1 MNDPEHPK
9 AGGLGMAAD
18 SETADFPLHPPADEL
33 DWARVL
39 AWLPTLTDPDFDPGP
54 GPELTADA
62 DGHHHVWSGGPS
74 ETARAFV
81 AELYDAEVVTGFDWP
96 AWMAAYGRRL
106 ASDPSAVAAASLEDC
121 RRLLAAHVRG
131 DRFTE
136 GHLVGALRDG
146 QVQAI
151 LTRVDRLWNER

>member
-9 AGGLGMAAD
+9 AGELGREAD
-18 SETADFPLHPPADEL
+18 SESADFAVQPPADEL

-62 DGHHHVWSGGPS
+62 DGHHHVRSGGLS

-81 AELYDAEVVTGFDWP
+81 AELYDAEVVAGFDWS

-106 ASDPSAVAAASLEDC
+106 ASDPSALAAASLEDC
-121 RRLLAAHVRG
+121 RRLLVAHVRG
-131 DRFTE
+131 DRFIE
-136 GHLVGALRDG
+136 GHLGSALRDG

-151 LTRVDRLWNER
+151 LTRVDRLWNGR